1 MNGKPTCKT
10 CEFMNRCLDTDTKNN
25 DGVSFGMC
33 KDHMVMMRIDSY
45 CVNYTNRVPEMLKPA
60 KDILDSNRSDKNKL
74 VMLSGLI
81 TRNSYDLIFEQEQEV
96 LNYIFSRIVIK

>member
-10 CEFMNRCLDTDTKNN
+10 CKFMNRCLDADTKNS
-25 DGVSFGMC
+25 DSAPLGIC
-33 KDHMVMMRIDSY
+33 KNHMALMRIDSY
-45 CVNYTNRVPEMLKPA
+45 CVDHTDRVPVILQPA